1 LCKSIKDHTLRKYI
15 LEHYLE
21 KIRNLTPLQKNYY
34 PKQKRDNY
42 KIRKE
47 TKNISIARDHLTKEE
62 IKEYSILYVMLNF
75 AEIITPRF
83 EILNEVVF
91 SSKSLNNL
99 KSEIISIVS
108 QDKFNEK
115 TKLELLKKYPNLID
129 DIDQNAV
136 IKNIFLRKNEKQ
148 RVELFKEILKELNEI
163 KFSKKIDSLEEKVIN
178 DFDEKSY
185 SDLIKLKSQVN
196 KD

>member
-1 LCKSIKDHTLRKYI
+1 
-15 LEHYLE
+15 
-21 KIRNLTPLQKNYY
+21 
-34 PKQKRDNY
+34 
-42 KIRKE
+42 
-47 TKNISIARDHLTKEE
+47 
-62 IKEYSILYVMLNF
+62 MLNF

-185 SDLIKLKSQVN
+185 SDLIKLKKPGKQGLN
-196 KD
+196 